1 MARQVIFTRSALRD
15 LGAIPRED
23 QARIIAKLEL
33 AAEDPHAAGEEKV
46 KNSGGLYRA
55 REGNYR
61 AVYSKPANEIL
72 VALVGHRKDVYA
84 RLRRLR

>member
-1 MARQVIFTRSALRD
+1 VARQVVFTKSALRD

-33 AAEDPHAAGEEKV
+33 AAKDPHAAGEEKV
-46 KNSGGLYRA
+46 TNSAGLYRV
-55 REGNYR
+55 REGHYR